1 MSSRTHIDALTKE
14 FAREL
19 KKVLGAHLQE
29 VILFGSRAR
38 GEAVEGSDYDFVV
51 VVDHRSKATEEVV
64 LDTEVAMMDRHGA
77 LFVSLVHDRQGWER
91 QQQTPLGHNIRREG
105 VRV

>member
-1 MSSRTHIDALTKE
+1 MRSPIPIDALTE
-14 FAREL
+14 ELAREL

-38 GEAVEGSDYDFVV
+38 GEAAEGSDYDFVV
-51 VVDHRSKATEEVV
+51 GVDQRSSETEEVV
-64 LDTEVAMMDRHGA
+64 LDTEVEMMDRHGA

-91 QQQTPLGHNIRREG
+91 QQQTPLGHNILREG